1 MKSRFLPKIMALL
14 SIIALLI
21 PATLFAQDSYTE
33 IDYPAIE
40 VDGPPQSGTLSTE
53 VQFYSEYDDFR
64 AATGYSFS
72 ATAGQT
78 YKITA
83 IFIGEE
89 LKLPGFYLLKSD
101 LEGHLYGEESD
112 AISFRGYDGA
122 SQGDVTLTD
131 YYKSPI
137 TGSLKILLYN
147 IYSDSP
153 LDYTITVEATE
164 DVFSYDETDYA
175 NIEIGGQPQNGTLKP
190 IRIDYGYEIAFS
202 PGHGYKFAIE
212 EGKTYRIA
220 ISNNEADYFS
230 LVFSNPGT
238 LSGDW
243 GEDFYTSGYISS
255 EDGYYFDLVADYTGE
270 MRFLLISNNNASYA
284 ISVTPA
290 PMTVTEFLDNTTET
304 IEYSEELTFTAGG
317 KMLGIINDEDFSG
330 DEENYYAVAYKITL
344 SEGDFIKIHAS
355 KQGDSY
361 LSIYYKADGEDEYEW
376 IEDVD
381 ERADGDEYLDFTAE
395 EDGEYYIVIS
405 DYDPDVA
412 GNYYLTVWNTEEEPE
427 NPYEEIV
434 PVIAKVQKA
443 PTLKAFAQNGNL
455 QLSGLTA
462 GKAWGIYSAKGAL
475 VQQGIANSSE
485 MNVKLNMTK
494 GVYFVRTNGQTLRIV
509 NK

>member
-1 MKSRFLPKIMALL
+1 MKSRFFPKIMVLL
-14 SIIALLI
+14 SIIAFLT

-33 IDYPAIE
+33 IDYPAIV
-40 VDGPPQSGTLSTE
+40 VDGPSQSGTLSTE
-53 VQFYSEYDDFR
+53 VQFNSEDDDVR

-83 IFIGEE
+83 IYTGDE
-89 LKLPGFYLLKSD
+89 LKLPGFFLLKSGN
-101 LEGHLYGEESD
+101 LGGHLYGEESD
-112 AISFRGYDGA
+112 AISFRGREGA
-122 SQGDVTLTD
+122 GWDAVTLTD

-137 TGSLKILLYN
+137 TGSFKILLYDLYGN
-147 IYSDSP
+147 SE
-153 LDYTITVEATE
+153 YTITVEAVE

-175 NIEIGGQPQNGTLKP
+175 NIEIGDQPQDGTLKP
-190 IRIDYGYEIAFS
+190 IRIVYYYETEFR

-220 ISNNEADYFS
+220 ISNTEAAYFG
-230 LVFSNPGT
+230 LNFFNPGT

-243 GEDFYTSGYISS
+243 DEDFYDSYYISS
-255 EDGYYFDLVADYTGE
+255 EDGYYFDLAANYTGE
-270 MRFLLISNNNASYA
+270 MRFLLTGYNNASYA

-290 PMTVTEFLDNTTET
+290 PMTVTEFLNNTTET
-304 IEYSEELTFTAGG
+304 IEYESNLEFTAGG
-317 KMLGIINDEDFSG
+317 KMLDIINDVDFSG

-361 LSIYYKADGEDEYEW
+361 LSIYKADGDGGYEW
-376 IEDVD
+376 TEIDVD
-381 ERADGDEYLDFTAE
+381 ERNDGDEYLDFTAD

-405 DYDPDVA
+405 DYYPDVA

-427 NPYEEIV
+427 NPDEGSV
-434 PVIAKVQKA
+434 PIIAKVQKA
-443 PTLKAFAQNGNL
+443 STLKAFAQNGNL

-494 GVYFVRTNGQTLRIV
+494 GVYFVRSNGQTLRIV